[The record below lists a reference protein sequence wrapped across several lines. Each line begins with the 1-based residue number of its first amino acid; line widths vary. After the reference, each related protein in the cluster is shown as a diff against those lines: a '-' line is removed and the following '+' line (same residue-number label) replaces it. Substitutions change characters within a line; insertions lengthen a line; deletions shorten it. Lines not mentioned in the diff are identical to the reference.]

1 MTELERGIRAMT
13 VARNGA
19 YPRPWTTDTDPEQ
32 ADVLIVGASSAK
44 TFNVADVGSHERFLD
59 ALWNRNGQTCR
70 AIYRAA
76 TEKPSPTRRN
86 LDRLSTMLA
95 AYKLTSLQTN
105 VTCASAR
112 YDAEVTKE
120 DRAHGAELFKAVV
133 AHVPWKAM
141 IVYGTGASKEFGHA
155 FGVEV
160 PPVPSPDSTPVSTT
174 FQGRRVFVTPTLAFP
189 AYRASVWPH
198 LERVVMEIADSA
210 KAMGVIGARPDFL
223 PIRRAAPAQRSRT
236 EAIPLSA
243 QDTPAEFNAS
253 AANLLVQRRMNAIEA
268 NSALEL
274 ALSTKQASLYD
285 RSSNIRVFRHEF
297 TKAKADILVREDVF
311 PFDPS
316 LRDLVP
322 WTPHSNPDFQ
332 RLRTDDLNLLE
343 QILDAVA
350 AYAAERA
357 P

>member
-1 MTELERGIRAMT
+1 MTELERAIRAMT
-13 VARNGA
+13 VPRNGA

-44 TFNVADVGSHERFLD
+44 TFNVADVGSHETFLD
-59 ALWNRNGQTCR
+59 ALWNRNGHTCR
-70 AIYRAA
+70 AMYSAA
-76 TEKPSPTRRN
+76 TEKPSPTRGN
-86 LDRLSTMLA
+86 LDRLSKMLA

-112 YDAEVTKE
+112 YDAEVLKE
-120 DRAHGAELFKAVV
+120 DRTHGAELFKAVV

-141 IVYGTGASKEFGHA
+141 IVYGVGASEEFGKA
-155 FGVEV
+155 FGLEML
-160 PPVPSPDSTPVSTT
+160 PVPFPESIPVLTR
-174 FQGRRVFVTPTLAFP
+174 FQGRPVFVSPTLAFP
-189 AYRASVWPH
+189 AYRASVWPY
-198 LERVVMEIADSA
+198 LERVVTEIADSA
-210 KAMGVIGARPDFL
+210 KAMGMIGARQDFL
-223 PIRRAAPAQRSRT
+223 AIRRAAPAQHSRK

-243 QDTPAEFNAS
+243 QDTPAEFDAS
-253 AANLLVQRRMNAIEA
+253 AANLLVQRRMNAIDA
-268 NSALEL
+268 NCALEL
-274 ALSTKQASLYD
+274 APSTKQASLYD

-343 QILDAVA
+343 RILDAVA